1 MPGSKKRFRLTVHI
15 EGREGGEACGTE
27 GARPADFETILTTEL
42 RGEVSRERLLQQV
55 CECVCGEGVLH
66 ENSTEVAS
74 RIDAAMHEGV
84 VLAAPRGT
92 QLPLAGRATSANLQ
106 LAVTHTVAHGDVRVA
121 FGALCVAVPAA
132 LIHTVVNAVRVE
144 SAVGDQQYVLTAQ
157 LTPAGCCAYAECY
170 QQAGCECAAVK
181 NTPRALPTARAQPG
195 TLSHRNH
202 SFNCQE
208 AHARNVLHAARI
220 PVAEQAFGTREVLSR
235 KVARLSTP
243 GWGAETVHT
252 VFFR

>member
-1 MPGSKKRFRLTVHI
+1 VHI
-15 EGREGGEACGTE
+15 EGREDGEACGTV
-27 GARPADFETILTTEL
+27 GAGPADFETILTTEL

-74 RIDAAMHEGV
+74 RIDAAMHEGA
-84 VLAAPRGT
+84 VLAAPPGT
-92 QLPLAGRATSANLQ
+92 ELPLAGRATSANLR
-106 LAVTHTVAHGDVRVA
+106 LAVTHTVAHADVRVA

-132 LIHTVVNAVRVE
+132 LTVPAAVIRTAVNAVRVE
-144 SAVGDQQYVLTAQ
+144 SAVGDQRYVLTAQ

-170 QQAGCECAAVK
+170 RQAGCECAAVK
-181 NTPRALPTARAQPG
+181 NTPRAPPTARAQPG

-202 SFNCQE
+202 RLNCQE

-220 PVAEQAFGTREVLSR
+220 PLAEQAFGTREVLSR

-243 GWGAETVHT
+243 GRGAETVHT